1 MYVQIYYFSNKLL
14 GGILSQDK
22 KDERV
27 FLKLLRGLKILWQ
40 RGRERQIERKT
51 GGGGGVGG
59 GGCGQGWKFLPSFH
73 KGINPIMKSP
83 HS

>member
-27 FLKLLRGLKILWQ
+27 FLKLLQGLKILWNHC
-40 RGRERQIERKT
+40 
-51 GGGGGVGG
+51 GG
-59 GGCGQGWKFLPSFH
+59 
-73 KGINPIMKSP
+73 
-83 HS
+83 